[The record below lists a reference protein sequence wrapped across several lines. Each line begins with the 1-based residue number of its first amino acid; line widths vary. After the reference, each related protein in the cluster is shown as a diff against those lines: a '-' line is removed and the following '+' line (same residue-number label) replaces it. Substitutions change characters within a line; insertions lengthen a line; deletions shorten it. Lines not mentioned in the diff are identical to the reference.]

1 MMQPFVVNR
10 HGRLVFPS
18 NFQPD
23 LDFSVIET
31 EEQLDRVIR
40 RDFETKAPTGTD
52 IMNRVAAG
60 GYVSRYELMR
70 DVALNLFWV
79 NRFALTMYDK
89 YPVRWRDVTRTRE
102 DMFLPIVAPWL
113 DRDAKVDAVARGY
126 RDLPPT
132 WNAASEDRIF
142 AELFDVFG
150 HRTFDATRL
159 PSIKPTVAEALT
171 DPASLTFTLADYDP
185 RYLFHTYEDIV
196 DVTDEIPELEA
207 LQRWSMVLHDQYP
220 WDLSKVRLTAVR
232 DLHDD
237 DMIILFVPRSRDVL
251 RFVRRVKAATAAAA
265 ERGGT
270 VVVDRAA
277 AATKP
282 VVQARSPIRP
292 YPALDVGQ
300 RFAIQPRIEALAVVK
315 GEYVCSNDDLIRN
328 AAYSW
333 SPMSADEISQKT
345 GIEQRR
351 YTARDLEDISL
362 EAARAALAHAGRE
375 PEEIGA
381 VLFCSCTSSRL
392 IPSASTWLTG
402 QLGMQQTHASVD
414 LVAACAGLAY
424 GLSEAVR
431 LLQEVD
437 RPVLLVCAEKF
448 SDKIGTVRP
457 SRMIFGD
464 GASAIV
470 IGPAPVGER
479 GDIDLLQTYAGG
491 PVTQVNSI
499 IWPNPVFDNNITVYG
514 PEVKELAGRYLAQ
527 MIDELTALPDTT
539 GKAETA
545 WDTVE
550 LVVPHQANKTMVI
563 DLAAKSG
570 LTADRLYF
578 NIETMGNTSSAS
590 IPIAIADAV
599 TDKVINRP
607 MWIFAPGF
615 GAGAVAGYAVLRIDP
630 AIVALTLRPRQ
641 APTTDYRDQPPPGV
655 GLAHGSDNIA
665 TAFGV

>member
-1 MMQPFVVNR
+1 MQPFVVNR

-40 RDFETKAPTGTD
+40 RDFETKAPTGTE
-52 IMNRVAAG
+52 IMSRVEAG
-60 GYVSRYELMR
+60 GYASRYELMR

-126 RDLPPT
+126 AGLPPT

-159 PSIKPTVAEALT
+159 PSIKPTIAEALAE
-171 DPASLTFTLADYDP
+171 PASLTFTLVDYDP
-185 RYLFHTYEDIV
+185 DHLFHTYEDIV
-196 DVTDEIPELEA
+196 DVTDDVPELEA
-207 LQRWSMVLHDQYP
+207 LQRWSMVLHNQYP
-220 WDLSKVRLTAVR
+220 WDLSTVRLTAVG
-232 DLHDD
+232 DLADD

-251 RFVRRVKAATAAAA
+251 RFVRTVKAATAALAA
-265 ERGGT
+265 NAPAT
-270 VVVDRAA
+270 AA
-277 AATKP
+277 DQPALSAKAP
-282 VVQARSPIRP
+282 VQPRPPIRP
-292 YPALDVGQ
+292 YPPLDVGQ

-315 GEYVCSNDDLIRN
+315 GEYVCTNDDLIRN

-333 SPMSADEISQKT
+333 SPMSAAEISRKT

-351 YTARDLEDISL
+351 YTARDLEEISL
-362 EAARAALAHAGRE
+362 EAARAALTQSGRE

-402 QLGMQQTHASVD
+402 QLGIQQTHASVD

-470 IGPAPVGER
+470 IGPVPSGE
-479 GDIDLLQTYAGG
+479 GSDITLLQTYAGG

-514 PEVKELAGRYLAQ
+514 PEVKALAGRYLTQ

-539 GKAETA
+539 GKAKTA
-545 WDTVE
+545 WETVE

-570 LTADRLYF
+570 LSAERLYF
-578 NIETMGNTSSAS
+578 NIEMMGNTSSAS

-599 TDKVINRP
+599 AEKVIDRP

-615 GAGAVAGYAVLRIDP
+615 GAGAVAGYSVLRIDP
-630 AIVALTLRPRQ
+630 AVV
-641 APTTDYRDQPPPGV
+641 APTQQRGSATAEPSGPPVPG
-655 GLAHGSDNIA
+655 AAIPHASDDIA

>member
-40 RDFETKAPTGTD
+40 RDFETKAPTGTE
-52 IMNRVAAG
+52 IMSRVEAG
-60 GYVSRYELMR
+60 GYASRYELMR

-113 DRDAKVDAVARGY
+113 DRDAKVEAVARGY
-126 RDLPPT
+126 AGLPPT

-150 HRTFDATRL
+150 HRTFDATEL
-159 PSIKPTVAEALT
+159 PSIKPTIAEALAE
-171 DPASLTFTLADYDP
+171 PASLTFTLVDYVPDH
-185 RYLFHTYEDIV
+185 LFHTHDDIV
-196 DVTDEIPELEA
+196 DVTDVVPELEA
-207 LQRWSMVLHDQYP
+207 LQRWSMVLHNQYP
-220 WDLSKVRLTAVR
+220 WDLSTVRLTAVG
-232 DLHDD
+232 DLADD

-251 RFVRRVKAATAAAA
+251 RFVRSVKAAATALAAQAPATAA
-265 ERGGT
+265 
-270 VVVDRAA
+270 DRPAVSA
-277 AATKP
+277 KVP
-282 VVQARSPIRP
+282 VQARPPVRP
-292 YPALDVGQ
+292 YPPLDVGQ

-315 GEYVCSNDDLIRN
+315 GEYVCTNDDLIRN

-351 YTARDLEDISL
+351 YTARDLEEISL
-362 EAARAALAHAGRE
+362 EAARAALTQSGRE

-402 QLGMQQTHASVD
+402 QLGIQQTHASVD

-424 GLSEAVR
+424 GLAEAVR

-470 IGPAPVGER
+470 IGPAPSGER

-491 PVTQVNSI
+491 PVSQVNSI

-514 PEVKELAGRYLAQ
+514 PEVKALAGRYLTQ

-545 WDTVE
+545 WETVE

-570 LTADRLYF
+570 LSAERLYF

-599 TDKVINRP
+599 AEKVIDRP

-615 GAGAVAGYAVLRIDP
+615 GAGAVAGYSVLRIDP
-630 AIVALTLRPRQ
+630 AVV
-641 APTTDYRDQPPPGV
+641 APTQQPGSATAEHRDLPAGGGV
-655 GLAHGSDNIA
+655 IGHASDDIA

>member
-1 MMQPFVVNR
+1 MQPFVVNR
-10 HGRLVFPS
+10 RGRLVFPS

-52 IMNRVAAG
+52 IMNRVDAG
-60 GYVSRYELMR
+60 GYASRYELMR

-89 YPVRWRDVTRTRE
+89 YPIRWRDVTRSRE
-102 DMFLPIVAPWL
+102 DMFLPIVAPWM
-113 DRDAKVDAVARGY
+113 DREAKVDAVARGY
-126 RDLPPT
+126 RELPPT
-132 WNAASEDRIF
+132 WNSESEDRIF

-150 HRTFDATRL
+150 HRTFDATTL

-171 DPASLTFTLADYDP
+171 EPESLTFTLADYDP
-185 RYLFHTYEDIV
+185 RHVFHTYEDIV
-196 DVTDEIPELEA
+196 DVNDDVPELEA
-207 LQRWSMVLHDQYP
+207 LQRWSMVLHNQYP
-220 WDLSKVRLTAVR
+220 WDLSTVRLTAVG
-232 DLHDD
+232 DLRDD
-237 DMIILFVPRSRDVL
+237 DVIILFVPRSRDVL
-251 RFVRRVKAATAAAA
+251 RFVRKVKAASASHAAGDFAAAA
-265 ERGGT
+265 PRPT
-270 VVVDRAA
+270 APAKAA
-277 AATKP
+277 I
-282 VVQARSPIRP
+282 QARPPIRP
-292 YPALDVGQ
+292 YPALNVGQ

-315 GEYVCSNDDLIRN
+315 GEYACTNDDLIRN

-333 SPMSADEISQKT
+333 SPMSAAEISQKT
-345 GIEQRR
+345 GIQERR

-470 IGPAPVGER
+470 IGPAPSGAS

-491 PVTQVNSI
+491 PVSQVDSI
-499 IWPNPVFDNNITVYG
+499 LWPNPVFDNNITVYG
-514 PEVKELAGRYLAQ
+514 PEVKALAGRYLAQ

-570 LTADRLYF
+570 LAADRLYF
-578 NIETMGNTSSAS
+578 NIESMGNTSSAS

-599 TDKVINRP
+599 AEKVIDRP

-630 AIVALTLRPRQ
+630 AVV
-641 APTTDYRDQPPPGV
+641 APTRQPEPAPATQHRDQPQGTATPQS
-655 GLAHGSDNIA
+655 SDDIA